1 MKFIFVTGGVLSG
14 LGKGII
20 AASVGNI
27 LKRHGKKV
35 FIMKFDQYYN
45 VDAGTI
51 NPTEHGECFVTDD
64 GAETDLDLGHYERFI
79 DQSLSRQSS
88 VMSGQIYQAILE
100 NERRGD
106 YLGKTI
112 QMIPHVTDEVKKRML
127 EAAKKSKAD
136 IVIVEIGG
144 TIGDYEGAHFLEG
157 IRQMRRDFG
166 AENTLY
172 LHVGFFPWMET
183 TQELKTKPMQNSIR
197 DLATY
202 GITPDIVFCRAD
214 HPIDRKQLEKIS
226 VFCGID
232 EDAVIPV
239 ETLACVYEVPM
250 LLEKFHLGAVVSR
263 KLNLKLEKS
272 DDEWQ
277 KLVDKIEA
285 DKPKIKIAIVGKYMD
300 MRDTYISVTE
310 ALKSACW
317 WNDLD
322 LELGWIDSEK
332 IEKQGAEKLLKD
344 YTGIVVPGGF
354 GNRGIEGKIATAK
367 YARENNI
374 PYLGLCLGMQIAT
387 IEFCRHVLGTADCN
401 SEEFNPKTKNPVIH
415 LMNSQTKIKE
425 KGGTMRLGVYKCKL
439 TPGTIAAK
447 AYGQSMISERHRH
460 RFEFNNKYRTRL
472 EKAGLIV
479 AGINPEQNL
488 VEIIEIKNH
497 PFFVASQFHPEFKS
511 RPNRPHPLF
520 REFIKTAKSIDK

>member
-1 MKFIFVTGGVLSG
+1 MTKYIFVTGGVLSG

-27 LKRHGKKV
+27 LKRREKKV
-35 FIMKFDQYYN
+35 FLIKFDQYFN

-79 DQSLSRQSS
+79 DQELSRESS

-127 EAAKKSKAD
+127 SAAKKSKAD
-136 IVIVEIGG
+136 VVIVEIGG
-144 TIGDYEGAHFLEG
+144 TIGDYEGIHFLEG

-166 AENTLY
+166 TENTLY

-183 TQELKTKPMQNSIR
+183 TRELKTKPLQNSIR
-197 DLATY
+197 DLATF
-202 GITPDIVFCRAD
+202 GIQPDIVFCRAD
-214 HPIDRKQLEKIS
+214 HPIDKKQLEKIS
-226 VFCGID
+226 VFGGID
-232 EDAVIPV
+232 EDAVIPI
-239 ETLACVYEVPM
+239 ETLDCVYKVPI
-250 LLEKFHLGAVVSR
+250 LLEKFFVEDVIARKL
-263 KLNLKLEKS
+263 KLNLKPS
-272 DDEWQ
+272 DNEWQ
-277 KLVDKIEA
+277 NLVKKIDIPKKKL
-285 DKPKIKIAIVGKYMD
+285 KIAIVGKYMN
-300 MRDTYISVTE
+300 MRDTYLSVTE

-317 WNDLD
+317 WNDCD
-322 LELGWIDSEK
+322 LELGWIDSEQ
-332 IEKQGAEKLLKD
+332 IEKQGAKKLLKK
-344 YTGIVVPGGF
+344 YAGIVVPGGF
-354 GNRGIEGKIATAK
+354 GNRGIEGKIVTAK

-387 IEFCRHVLGTADCN
+387 IEFARFVLKTKDCN
-401 SEEFNPKTKNPVIH
+401 SEEFDPKTKNPVIH
-415 LMNSQTKIKE
+415 LMNDQTRIKE
-425 KGGTMRLGVYKCKL
+425 KGGTMRLGAYKCKL
-439 TPGTIAAK
+439 IAGSIAAR
-447 AYGQSMISERHRH
+447 AYGKILITERHRH
-460 RFEFNNKYRTRL
+460 RYEFNNDYRGKL
-472 EKAGLIV
+472 EKAGLQV

-488 VEIIEIKNH
+488 VEIIELKNH

-511 RPNRPHPLF
+511 RPIRPHPLF
-520 REFIKTAKSIDK
+520 REFIKIAKN